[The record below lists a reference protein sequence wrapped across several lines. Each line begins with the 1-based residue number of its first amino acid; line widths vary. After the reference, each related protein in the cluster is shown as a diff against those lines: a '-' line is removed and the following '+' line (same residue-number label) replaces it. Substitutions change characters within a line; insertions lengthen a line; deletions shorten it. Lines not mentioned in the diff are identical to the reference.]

1 MQLYSVAPSGE
12 STRLSGTDDST
23 SLWLIGAKA
32 AIEWSA
38 MFSLLVI
45 LLAL

>member
-1 MQLYSVAPSGE
+1 MQPYSVAPSGE
-12 STRLSGTDDST
+12 STSLASTDDST
-23 SLWLIGAKA
+23 PLWLIGAKA

-38 MFSLLVI
+38 MFFLLVI